1 MTSKQSVPVSAI
13 LAHCA
18 LVALWLVLAVG
29 ISAFALH
36 LSTSAVNF
44 GDVQLADA
52 ASGLGRMAASLAAA
66 GASQD
71 QLTSS
76 ITAAAKARGLDVSS
90 QSLPRPPMPDEGAER
105 LPPPPFGLM
114 VTPTQIIS
122 PSGPF
127 ESPSAVLHVADTMFV
142 FRLHD
147 DPVVNIERGYA
158 ISMLG
163 LIVIA
168 MLVSFL
174 VQRRTLRRALAP
186 VNTIESALRRLAV
199 GEYARLEMLGDE
211 PTTPGV
217 VDAYNAAADELA
229 SSIRLR
235 AEAEANLRQFVADA
249 GHELR
254 TPLTVVMG
262 FVDVLRQGA
271 IAEQALAQRILESV
285 AVEGER
291 MRRLITRMLMLARL
305 DAVAPDR
312 RESVDLSQ
320 VVADTMQSFEPLR
333 GATTLSTKLDPDIHV
348 AGSQSDIREIVGI
361 LVDNAIKYAPG
372 SRVVA
377 STSRDDRYGILTVV
391 DDGPGM
397 PTELRAR
404 AFDRFSRGDERGSVP
419 GSGLGLAIVKR
430 IAVRADGDV
439 DLESTPGKGTQVR
452 VRLPIAT
459 DGLLGRVGVQ

>member
-1 MTSKQSVPVSAI
+1 MNSKQGVPFAAVA
-13 LAHCA
+13 AHCA
-18 LVALWLVLAVG
+18 FVALWVVLAAG

-36 LSTSAVNF
+36 LSTTAVNF

-52 ASGLGRMAASLAAA
+52 ASGLGRMAASLSAA
-66 GASQD
+66 GASQE
-71 QLTSS
+71 QLTDS
-76 ITAAAKARGLDVSS
+76 ITAAARARGLSVTS
-90 QSLPRPPMPDEGAER
+90 QSLPHPPLPDADR
-105 LPPPPFGLM
+105 LPGPPFGLM

-127 ESPSAVLHVADTMFV
+127 ESPSAVLHVADTMFI
-142 FRLHD
+142 FQLEN

-158 ISMLG
+158 LAMIAL
-163 LIVIA
+163 LVIA
-168 MLVSFL
+168 ILVSFF
-174 VQRRTLRRALAP
+174 VQRRTLSRALAP
-186 VNTIESALRRLAV
+186 VTTIESALRRLAV
-199 GEYARLEMLGDE
+199 GEYARLEMFGGE
-211 PTTPGV
+211 STTPGV

-305 DAVAPDR
+305 DAVAPER

-320 VVADTMQSFEPLR
+320 VVADTVQSFEPLR
-333 GATTLSTKLDPDIHV
+333 GTTSLATKLDPDVSV
-348 AGSQSDIREIVGI
+348 AGSASDIREIVGI

-372 SRVVA
+372 SHVVA
-377 STSRDDRYGILTVV
+377 STTRDDRYGILTVT

-397 PTELRAR
+397 PPELRVR

-439 DLESTPGKGTQVR
+439 DLESAPGKGTQVR
-452 VRLPIAT
+452 VRIPIA
-459 DGLLGRVGVQ
+459 DGLVRSVGVQ

>member
-1 MTSKQSVPVSAI
+1 MTTKQGVPVAAI
-13 LAHCA
+13 AAHCA
-18 LVALWLVLAVG
+18 LVALWLVLAIG

-36 LSTSAVNF
+36 LSTSAVNY

-52 ASGLGRMAASLAAA
+52 ASGLGRMAASLSAA
-66 GASQD
+66 GASED
-71 QLTSS
+71 QLTTS
-76 ITAAAKARGLDVSS
+76 ITAAAKARGLSVTS
-90 QSLPRPPMPDEGAER
+90 QSLPRPPDPDQRMPG
-105 LPPPPFGLM
+105 PPPFGLM
-114 VTPTQIIS
+114 VSPTQIIS

-127 ESPSAVLHVADTMFV
+127 ESPSAVLHVADTMFI
-142 FRLHD
+142 FQLED
-147 DPVVNIERGYA
+147 DPVMNIERGYA
-158 ISMLG
+158 ISMIG
-163 LIVIA
+163 LFVIA

-186 VNTIESALRRLAV
+186 VTTIESALRRLAM
-199 GEYARLEMLGDE
+199 GEYARLEMFGE
-211 PTTPGV
+211 ESATPGV
-217 VDAYNAAADELA
+217 VGAYNAAADELA

-305 DAVAPDR
+305 DAVAPER

-320 VVADTMQSFEPLR
+320 VVADTVQSFEPLR
-333 GATTLSTKLDPDIHV
+333 GATSLATKLDPDVSV
-348 AGSQSDIREIVGI
+348 AGSASDIREIVGI

-372 SRVVA
+372 SHVVA
-377 STSRDDRYGILTVV
+377 STSRDDRYGILTVT

-397 PTELRAR
+397 PPELRVR

-419 GSGLGLAIVKR
+419 GSGLGLAIVNR

-439 DLESTPGKGTQVR
+439 DLESGLGKGTQVR
-452 VRLPIAT
+452 VRLPIA
-459 DGLLGRVGVQ
+459 DGLVRGAGVQ